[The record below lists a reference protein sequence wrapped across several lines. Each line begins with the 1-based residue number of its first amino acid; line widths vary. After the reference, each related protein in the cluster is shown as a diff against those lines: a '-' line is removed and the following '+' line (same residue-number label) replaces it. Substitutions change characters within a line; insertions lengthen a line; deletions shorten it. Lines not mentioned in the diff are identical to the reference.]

1 MATNSD
7 NYEFFKSSVPQSV
20 SAATPYTDKQYNFI
34 NDINMGSIRR
44 MGGLPVLNGI

>member
-34 NDINMGSIRR
+34 NDINKWGLLNKRR
-44 MGGLPVLNGI
+44 AYQC